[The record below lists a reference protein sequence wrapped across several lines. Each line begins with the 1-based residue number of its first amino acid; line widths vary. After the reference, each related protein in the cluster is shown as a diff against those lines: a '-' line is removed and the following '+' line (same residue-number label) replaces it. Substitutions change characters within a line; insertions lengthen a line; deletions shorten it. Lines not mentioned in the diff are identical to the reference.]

1 MAPKS
6 DYTLFINGR
15 ALLQLEQNA
24 LSYHQVGCWIAIIA
38 NPIFALSDYFNFPAY
53 WQQSLMIRL
62 SISVFTFLVLIF
74 QKQIR
79 LNASQLIAIPLLLI
93 SLQNAHMY
101 EFAAEKDLLGQHLNY
116 MALFIGASLF
126 VLWRWYYSVLV
137 VFASAGATSWFIYK
151 NPMIGY
157 NLFIIHGGLLLL
169 ATGAFM
175 IILIQ
180 TRYRLN
186 LKSILAGMALERS
199 KQQIEKQAL
208 IIKAINESLEKKV
221 ELRME
226 ELTRKNKML
235 REYAFINSH
244 KLRAPVA
251 SVMGVVQLFP
261 FTKLDEEQQQLVEYL
276 NKSIKELDEVI
287 RGISKTISEEE

>member
-1 MAPKS
+1 M
-6 DYTLFINGR
+6 TLESEHKAFFIGK
-15 ALLQLEQNA
+15 ALFRLEENSIA
-24 LSYHQVGCWIAIIA
+24 YHRVGCWVAIAI
-38 NPIFALSDYFNFPAY
+38 NPIFALSDYFNFPDY
-53 WQQSLMIRL
+53 WQQSLVIRL
-62 SISVFTFLVLIF
+62 SVSLVVLLALAF
-74 QKQIR
+74 QKKLR
-79 LNASQLIAIPLLLI
+79 LNSSVLVAIPLLLI

-101 EFAAEKDLLGQHLNY
+101 EFAKEKDLLGQHLNY

-126 VLWRWYYSVLV
+126 ILWRWYYSVIAV
-137 VFASAGATSWFIYK
+137 VVSAIATSWFVYK
-151 NPMIGY
+151 NPVVGHD
-157 NLFIIHGGLLLL
+157 LFIVHGGLLLL
-169 ATGAFM
+169 ATGIFM

-180 TRYRLN
+180 TRYQLY
-186 LKSILAGMALERS
+186 LKTILAGMALEQS
-199 KQQIEKQAL
+199 KQQIEKQAM

-221 ELRME
+221 ELRMD
-226 ELTRKNKML
+226 ELTRKNKLL

-287 RGISKTISEEE
+287 RGISKTISEE